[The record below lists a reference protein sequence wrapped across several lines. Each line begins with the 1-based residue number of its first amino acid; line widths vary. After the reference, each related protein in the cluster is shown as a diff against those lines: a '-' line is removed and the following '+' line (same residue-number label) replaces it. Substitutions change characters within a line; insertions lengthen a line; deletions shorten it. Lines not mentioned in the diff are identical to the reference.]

1 LACAALFAAGEAEAV
16 GVAVAGVAAGVGVGD
31 AFDATGPA
39 VFVGAFVAQPNMDM
53 SNATASVNVVKV
65 VCEILFIPSRL
76 LNIRLLRIVYDARTF
91 PRP

>member
-53 SNATASVNVVKV
+53 SNATASVNVV
-65 VCEILFIPSRL
+65 CEILFIPSRL